1 MRRGIAN
8 RAPRFTVQDIVTA
21 TGGALVAGDLGV
33 PVTGASIDSRTLQV
47 GEAFFA
53 IQGHQQDGHQYVAD
67 AAARGT
73 SCLVVHAL
81 PDDPPPT
88 VPLVLVDDTTTALGR
103 FAARHRARFAI
114 PLVAVTGSNGKTTT
128 KELIA
133 AVLATRWTVLK
144 SSASFNN
151 QWGLPLTLLRLGPE
165 HEIAVVEIG
174 TNQPGEIAALAA
186 IAAPTVGVVTIVVAQ
201 HTEFLGSIDG
211 VREEKAALVRALP
224 ASGAAVLN
232 ADDPRV
238 LGMAADTRA
247 RVVTFG
253 ATPGAAVRLASAV
266 VDDGDGLR
274 FSLAHG
280 DERAEVRLA
289 LAGRH
294 NVLNALAAAA
304 AGVACGLGLAEVAR
318 GLGAAQPVK
327 GRCVWREAGGV
338 RILDDS
344 YNANAISLRAALE
357 TVAAGRGSGRLVIAL
372 GDMLEL
378 GAIADEAHRDA
389 GRQVAALGVD
399 EFLGIGPRARLAVEE
414 ARAAGLAEARHVT
427 TFEDT
432 VAHLL
437 KRLAPGDVVLVKGS
451 RGMRLERVVD
461 ALMARLLPTT
471 GPETT

>member
-1 MRRGIAN
+1 MGI
-8 RAPRFTVQDIVTA
+8 FTVQDIVRA
-21 TGGALVAGDLGV
+21 TQGALVTGDLGV
-33 PVTGASIDSRTLQV
+33 PVTGVSLDSRTLGV
-47 GEAFFA
+47 GDTFFA
-53 IQGHQQDGHQYVAD
+53 IRGHRLDGHAFLAD
-67 AAARGT
+67 AAGRGA
-73 SCLVVHAL
+73 SCVVVHTL
-81 PDDPPPT
+81 PDEAPAN
-88 VPLVLVDDTTTALGR
+88 VPLVLVEDTTRALGR
-103 FAARHRARFAI
+103 LGAWHRSKFQI
-114 PLVAVTGSNGKTTT
+114 PVVGVTGSNGKTTT
-128 KELIA
+128 KELVA
-133 AVLATRWTVLK
+133 GVLATRWNVLK
-144 SSASFNN
+144 PTSSFNN
-151 QWGLPLTLLRLGPE
+151 QWGLPLTLLALGPE
-165 HEIAVVEIG
+165 HQAAVLELG
-174 TNQPGEIAALAA
+174 SQAPGEIAYLTGLAQ
-186 IAAPTVGVVTIVVAQ
+186 PTVGVVTTVAHS
-201 HTEFLGSIDG
+201 HTELLGSLDG

-344 YNANAISLRAALE
+344 YNANPISLRAALE